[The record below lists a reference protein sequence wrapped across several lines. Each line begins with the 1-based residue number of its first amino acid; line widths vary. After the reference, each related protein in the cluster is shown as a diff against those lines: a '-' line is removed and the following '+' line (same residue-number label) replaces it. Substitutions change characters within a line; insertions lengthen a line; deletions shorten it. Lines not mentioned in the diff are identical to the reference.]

1 VEEGSAVKRF
11 LAGLVVLGVAGFAC
25 FSFVSSH
32 HLFAPPLSPLN
43 CPSYDTQT
51 VQWVPDSQVASEF
64 GGQPPANT
72 VQWLGWTEFGGCGQ
86 TLTIHAGS
94 R

>member
-1 VEEGSAVKRF
+1 MIR
-11 LAGLVVLGVAGFAC
+11 LAAGAVVLAVAAFFGY
-25 FSFVSSH
+25 SFTASH

-43 CPSYDTQT
+43 CPSYDTPT
-51 VQWVPDSQVASEF
+51 YQWIPDSQLASEF

-86 TLTIHAGS
+86 TLTITGGA